1 MSLAFYDWIVIYD
14 QGDSDTIC
22 AASIEDVIKEITSC
36 QPIAIVRGG
45 RRWDKEAYEADNTL

>member
-45 RRWDKEAYEADNTL
+45 RRWDKEKY